1 MAVPAI
7 LLSGISKG
15 GFGGGVVTM
24 SVPLMSLAVSVP
36 VAVAVMLPILMSM
49 DFMNIWI
56 YRGQWNRRHL
66 GVLVLGAVVGTL
78 VGWELFQ
85 TLSAAGI
92 KLLIGLVALLFT
104 LNHILNHL
112 RHTKTNTP
120 GPAKGVFWGAVSG
133 ITSFVAH
140 AGGPPANFYV
150 LPLRLEKIAF
160 IGTMAYFFWIVNL
173 MKVFP
178 YYHLGQ
184 LTVGNLVTSLILS
197 PLAPIGMWM
206 GVKLQGR
213 ISDVWFYRL
222 CYGLLFATG
231 IKLTYD
237 GVMGM

>member
-66 GVLVLGAVVGTL
+66 SVLVLGAVVGTL
-78 VGWELFQ
+78 IGWELFQ

-112 RHTKTNTP
+112 RRVTTSTP
-120 GPAKGVFWGAVSG
+120 GPAKGAFWGTISG

-140 AGGPPANFYV
+140 AGGPPANFYM
-150 LPLRLEKIAF
+150 LPLRLEKAAF

-173 MKVFP
+173 MKVYP

-184 LTVGNLVTSLILS
+184 LTIGNLMTSLILL

-213 ISDVWFYRL
+213 ISDIWFYRL

-231 IKLTYD
+231 VKLTYD
-237 GVMGM
+237 GMIGM